1 MSNKTVANSQP
12 VSVTE
17 DLSHSPELGHGNSP
31 AAWTCVSVMLVGALV
46 ACVAFVLGPAATIA
60 FIIGVVIMVL
70 GLALG
75 VVMKAMGYGVG
86 GSKLNNS
93 GH

>member
-46 ACVAFVLGPAATIA
+46 ASFAFALGPAATIP
-60 FIIGVVIMVL
+60 FIIGIVIMVL
-70 GLALG
+70 GLAVGL
-75 VVMKAMGYGVG
+75 VMKSMGYGVG